1 MCRFHDHA
9 LGTTS
14 ENTYAGL
21 EGVHMVMPCTEPYNL
36 QNIPQYIV
44 HFLDVVLDGQCQM
57 VYDKAGAHF
66 NNLFGDIN
74 TVNGVNFPPPP
85 PPPPL
90 PFFLYFGYF
99 QGSLVRC
106 AHFDN
111 QVGGAANVNG
121 VTSTLRSTFFYLTFL
136 CNAVACAS
144 QLSCHDANA
153 ERYTAH
159 M

>member
-1 MCRFHDHA
+1 
-9 LGTTS
+9 
-14 ENTYAGL
+14 
-21 EGVHMVMPCTEPYNL
+21 MVMPCTEPYNL

-44 HFLDVVLDGQCQM
+44 HFLDVVLDGECQM
-57 VYDKAGAHF
+57 VYDKPGAHF

-74 TVNGVNFPPPP
+74 TVNGARIWFSCFI
-85 PPPPL
+85 L
-90 PFFLYFGYF
+90 TTFCSLCPFLCSLLCFGCA
-99 QGSLVRC
+99 LVRC

-111 QVGGAANVNG
+111 QVGGAASVNG